1 MAGMTKFPQLKLT
14 YLKKSTKSLP
24 GLVAFLSAIGA
35 SLLIVVATFA
45 YNHWYADPQRVF
57 WGMIGNNLATN
68 GVTRQVI
75 QTNGPSKSNEISQ
88 ITFGAN
94 PTIHIVKK
102 ISDSS
107 SVPATR
113 LTLEGIGTPTDDY
126 QRYSLID
133 RPPIAAQGKPDYSK
147 IYSLW
152 VRSGTTSGGDRDNS
166 PPQLFNQTLFGAMIF
181 GNLPQAK
188 RSELVAYLKN
198 HPAYKVDFAKIQRVT
213 EVGRSTYV
221 YKTEIMLRNYAG
233 AVQLFA
239 KALGLSASARISPS
253 SYALGDKL
261 NVEIS
266 VDVLSRQLVKIGYPD
281 SGAQERYSGY
291 GLSPRLEL
299 PTRSVN
305 SKTFQEALRAI

>member
-1 MAGMTKFPQLKLT
+1 MANPPKLKVL
-14 YLKKSTKSLP
+14 YFKKHFKSLP
-24 GLVAFLSAIGA
+24 GLAAFLGAIGV
-35 SLLIVVATFA
+35 SLLIILVAFA
-45 YNHWYADPQRVF
+45 YNRLYANPERVF
-57 WGMIGNNLATN
+57 WGMISNNLATN

-147 IYSLW
+147 IYNLW
-152 VRSGTTSGGDRDNS
+152 VRSGTTSGADRDNS
-166 PPQLFNQTLFGAMIF
+166 SPQLFNQTLFGAMIF
-181 GNLPQAK
+181 GNLSQSK

-198 HPAYKVDFAKIQRVT
+198 HPAYKVDFAKVQRQT
-213 EVGRSTYV
+213 EAGRSTYV

-253 SYALGDKL
+253 SYGPGDKL
-261 NVEIS
+261 NVEVS
-266 VDVLSRQLVKIGYPD
+266 VDVLSRQLIKIGYLD
-281 SGAQERYSGY
+281 SGAQESYSGY
-291 GLSPRLEL
+291 GLSSQLKL

>member
-1 MAGMTKFPQLKLT
+1 MANPPKLKLSS
-14 YLKKSTKSLP
+14 LKKSIKQTS
-24 GLVAFLSAIGA
+24 GLAAFLGAIGV
-35 SLLIVVATFA
+35 SLLIILGAFS
-45 YNHWYADPQRVF
+45 YSHIYSDPQRVF

-107 SVPATR
+107 SMPATR
-113 LTLEGIGTPTDDY
+113 LTLEGIVTPTDDY

-133 RPPIAAQGKPDYSK
+133 RPPITAQGKLGYSK
-147 IYSLW
+147 IYTLW
-152 VRSGTTSGGDRDNS
+152 VRSGTTSGADRDNS

-181 GNLPQAK
+181 CNLPQAK

-261 NVEIS
+261 NVEVS
-266 VDVLSRQLVKIGYPD
+266 VDVLSRQLIKIGYLD
-281 SGAQERYSGY
+281 SGAQESYSGY
-291 GLSPRLEL
+291 GLSSQLKL